1 MPGKGS
7 TFRFTVR
14 FIPVGDVAMT
24 DPAPAIRTTSQPLRI
39 LLAEDNATSR
49 EVIRRILETDGHR
62 VTIVTNGRE
71 VLEALEEREFE
82 LVLMDV
88 QMPEL
93 DGIAATRAIRG
104 SDSPLVNRGIPV
116 IALTAHAMEG
126 DRERCL
132 AAGMNAY
139 VSKPVRVAELVAAVE
154 AYHGGGREKP

>member
-1 MPGKGS
+1 
-7 TFRFTVR
+7 
-14 FIPVGDVAMT
+14 MT
-24 DPAPAIRTTSQPLRI
+24 DPAPPLRTTSQPLRI

-49 EVIRRILETDGHR
+49 EVIRRILETEGHR

-71 VLEALEEREFE
+71 VLEVLEEREFE

-104 SDSPLVNRGIPV
+104 SDSPLVNRAIPV

-139 VSKPVRVAELVAAVE
+139 VSKPVRVAELIAAIE
-154 AYHGGGREKP
+154 ACREWQDNP